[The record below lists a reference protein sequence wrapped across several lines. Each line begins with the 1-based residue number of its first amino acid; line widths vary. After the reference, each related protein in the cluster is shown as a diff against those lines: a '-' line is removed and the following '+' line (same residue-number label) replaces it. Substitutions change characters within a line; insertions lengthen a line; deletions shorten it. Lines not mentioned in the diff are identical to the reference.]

1 MNIMP
6 ILKTNILGSTIE
18 INYQTGEKEKL
29 GKLIDS
35 YKKRLSEFKYL
46 QGKVTDNKILFLA
59 GLKAEDSNLEILE
72 KMSNIDKKNQS
83 KISTLD
89 DLDNKVKEVVLL
101 KNNIAKLEEKNK
113 ELNFNEEEAIVEI
126 SKLNKKLEVV
136 IKNIVK
142 KNNIDD

>member
-1 MNIMP
+1 MP